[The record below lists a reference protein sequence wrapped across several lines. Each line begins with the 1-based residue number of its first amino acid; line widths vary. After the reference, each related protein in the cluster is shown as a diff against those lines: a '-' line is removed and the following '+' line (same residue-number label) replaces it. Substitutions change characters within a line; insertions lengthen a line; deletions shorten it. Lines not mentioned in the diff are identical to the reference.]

1 MSETIDAGLLR
12 RAAELKNDEKILVQI
27 RDKDCVAIE
36 VRYHKSCYQ
45 NYTKF
50 LTRDQKETE
59 KSAPTY
65 EKTFEIFCK
74 NVIEGQIIK
83 DKDIIYMKE
92 LLNRFIAMA
101 MDTDQ
106 VDASNYR
113 AFKLKQHLKKK
124 YPNLSSAHQGC
135 GI

>member
-36 VRYHKSCYQ
+36 VRYHKSCYR

-65 EKTFEIFCK
+65 EKTFEFFCK

-83 DKDIIYMKE
+83 NKDIIYMKE

-101 MDTDQ
+101 MDIDQ

-113 AFKLKQHLKKK
+113 AFKL
-124 YPNLSSAHQGC
+124 
-135 GI
+135 